1 MNHHLT
7 QPEEIDL
14 HLLIPQG
21 IEGMTDESSNGHCAE
36 TTFNDETRYARFPLP
51 NPLPE
56 VEGTNVSLCEF
67 YVNEAIHDCDGTL
80 SVTETPS
87 RVSDSNS
94 THQGE
99 IS

>member
-21 IEGMTDESSNGHCAE
+21 IEGMPDESSV
-36 TTFNDETRYARFPLP
+36 
-51 NPLPE
+51 E
-56 VEGTNVSLCEF
+56 V
-67 YVNEAIHDCDGTL
+67 IHDCDGTL

>member
-1 MNHHLT
+1 MSHHLT

-21 IEGMTDESSNGHCAE
+21 IEGMPDTQPGEI
-36 TTFNDETRYARFPLP
+36 
-51 NPLPE
+51 
-56 VEGTNVSLCEF
+56 
-67 YVNEAIHDCDGTL
+67 IHDCDGTL

-87 RVSDSNS
+87 RESDSNS
-94 THQGE
+94 THPGD

>member
-14 HLLIPQG
+14 ILMNQAEFG
-21 IEGMTDESSNGHCAE
+21 VEGMPDESSV
-36 TTFNDETRYARFPLP
+36 
-51 NPLPE
+51 E
-56 VEGTNVSLCEF
+56 V
-67 YVNEAIHDCDGTL
+67 IHDCDGTL